1 MFANLSNLSQG
12 VNTAFVV
19 ILSVCLFFLI
29 GLTIVLL
36 FFIYRYN
43 SKRHPVADQIEG
55 NNKLEVLWTVIPILI
70 VVAMFYF
77 GWVGWTPL
85 YSNAPKNAIPIKTV
99 GRMWKWSFEYENGK
113 RMDTLYIPQGKP
125 VVLDLVSMDVIHS
138 FYVPAFRVKMDV
150 IPGKKMKVWFIGNA
164 PGNYD
169 IFCAE
174 FCGLQHSAMFTAV
187 KVMAPD
193 QFDKWYIDT
202 TAVASVVTSTG
213 SAATPAAAGQK
224 VYSSIG
230 CMACHSIDGTQMT
243 GPTFKG
249 AFGHEVTVTTGGK
262 ERTLTVDEAYIKHS
276 ILEPNADIVKGFNAN
291 LMQTYKGQLS
301 DQEIANLVEF
311 IKSVK

>member
-19 ILSVCLFFLI
+19 ILSVCFFFLI

-36 FFIYRYN
+36 IFIYRYN
-43 SKRHPVADQIEG
+43 SKRHPVAEQIEG

-77 GWVGWTPL
+77 GWIGWTPL
-85 YSNAPKNAIPIKTV
+85 YSNAPKNAIPVKTV

-113 RMDTLYIPQGKP
+113 RTDTLYIPQGKP

-138 FYVPAFRVKMDV
+138 FYIPAFRVKMDV
-150 IPGKKMKVWFIGNA
+150 IPGKKMKVWFIGNV

-174 FCGLQHSAMFTAV
+174 FCGIQHSGMFTAV
-187 KVMAPD
+187 KVLPFD
-193 QFDKWYIDT
+193 KFDKWYIDT
-202 TAVASVVTSTG
+202 SAVASVAAAGV
-213 SAATPAAAGQK
+213 AATPASAGQK
-224 VYSSIG
+224 IYSTIG
-230 CMACHSIDGTQMT
+230 CMACHSIDGSKMT
-243 GPTFKG
+243 GPSFKG
-249 AFGHEVTVTTGGK
+249 AYGHEVTVITGGK

-291 LMQTYKGQLS
+291 LMQTYKGQLT
-301 DQEIANLVEF
+301 DQDIANLVEF

>member
-19 ILSVCLFFLI
+19 ILSVCFFFLI

-36 FFIYRYN
+36 IFIYRYN
-43 SKRHPVADQIEG
+43 SKRHPVAAQIEG

-70 VVAMFYF
+70 VTAMFYY

-99 GRMWKWSFEYENGK
+99 GRMWKWNFEYENGK
-113 RMDTLYIPQGKP
+113 RTDTLFIPQGKP
-125 VVLDLVSMDVIHS
+125 VVLDLVSVDVIHS
-138 FYVPAFRVKMDV
+138 FYIPSFRIKMDV
-150 IPGKKMKVWFIGNA
+150 IPGKKMQVWFIGNA
-164 PGNYD
+164 PGTYD

-187 KVMAPD
+187 KVMPND
-193 QFDKWYIDT
+193 KFDKWYIDT
-202 TAVASVVTSTG
+202 TAVSNAAAAGV
-213 SAATPAAAGQK
+213 AATPANAGEK
-224 VYSSIG
+224 VYRAIG
-230 CMACHSIDGTQMT
+230 CMACHSTDGSQMT
-243 GPTFKG
+243 GPSFKG
-249 AFGHEVTVTTGGK
+249 AFGHEVTVKTGGK
-262 ERTLTVDEAYIKHS
+262 ERTLVVDEAYIKHS

-301 DQEIANLVEF
+301 DKEIEDITEF
-311 IKSVK
+311 IKSLK